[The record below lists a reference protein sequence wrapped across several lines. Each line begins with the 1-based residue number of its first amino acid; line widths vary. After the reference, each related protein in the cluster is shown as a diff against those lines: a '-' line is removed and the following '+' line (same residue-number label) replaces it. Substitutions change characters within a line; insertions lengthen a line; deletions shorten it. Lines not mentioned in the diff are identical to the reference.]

1 MNFSWLTIVVI
12 LTDRGT
18 WNCYRLLDITLREN
32 DTAARR
38 FMYLNGTT
46 PLGYLQVFRYQRTR
60 EMYYCEGCYTSQWNH
75 AAGMVAGLPIR
86 AYKKYGLLRKMPYIS
101 MELRHLNRYRSSD
114 ISVQDNRLLL
124 KLQQRLTG
132 TKLLVSQHRF
142 RYQRIR
148 NLVLVKD
155 TNHLTGTMPLR

>member
-1 MNFSWLTIVVI
+1 
-12 LTDRGT
+12 
-18 WNCYRLLDITLREN
+18 
-32 DTAARR
+32 
-38 FMYLNGTT
+38 
-46 PLGYLQVFRYQRTR
+46 
-60 EMYYCEGCYTSQWNH
+60 
-75 AAGMVAGLPIR
+75 
-86 AYKKYGLLRKMPYIS
+86 MPYIS